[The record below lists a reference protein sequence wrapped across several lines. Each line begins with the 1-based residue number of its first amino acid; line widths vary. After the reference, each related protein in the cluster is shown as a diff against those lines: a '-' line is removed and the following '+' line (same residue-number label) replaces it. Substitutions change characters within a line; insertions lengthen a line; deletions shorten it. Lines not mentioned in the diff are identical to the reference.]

1 MRLLDR
7 HILRELIGPFLFG
20 VAAFTSLM
28 FAGKELF
35 RITELIAEFHAP
47 IVTAAKLMLLQ
58 MPGLIVMTLPMA
70 MLLAALLGF
79 GRLSGDSEVVALFAG
94 GVSLYR
100 IAIPVIVMSVV
111 VTAISFT
118 LSEEVAPRTNSSHEQ
133 IYQELTKTPTSSAKP
148 FFVID
153 SSDGITN
160 SVFYVQGGFDLGT
173 QTLRD
178 IDMIRY
184 SNNKPAVFIH
194 AERAVRKAENE
205 WAFMD
210 GYTQNLGATDNTA
223 ILAFHE
229 SQTREIKIN
238 KTPDQLALYQKKHDQ
253 LSFKQ
258 LRDYIAMLQDEGADV
273 NELRVRLYQKIA
285 LPLTSLVFAL
295 IGTPLGLRPHRSS
308 SAVGL
313 GLAIVIIF
321 AYWILMHYMTILGNN
336 GTVSPAAASFTPTLV
351 GLIAGFGL
359 ISRAAK

>member
-7 HILRELIGPFLFG
+7 HILRELLGPFLFG

-35 RITELIAEFHAP
+35 KLTELIAEFHAP
-47 IVTAAKLMLLQ
+47 VLTAAKLMVLQ
-58 MPGLIVMTLPMA
+58 MPGLIVITLPMA

-94 GVSLYR
+94 GISLYR
-100 IAIPVIVMSVV
+100 IAIPVIIMSVM
-111 VTAISFT
+111 VTALSFV
-118 LSEEVAPRTNSSHEQ
+118 LNEVVAPKTNSSHEL
-133 IYQELTKTPTSSAKP
+133 IYQQLTDQPTSSTKP

-153 SSDGITN
+153 SDDGVTN
-160 SVFYVQGGFDLGT
+160 SVFYVRGGFDVRS
-173 QTLRD
+173 QTLRNV
-178 IDMIRY
+178 DMIRY

-194 AERAVRKAENE
+194 AERAVRKADNK

-210 GYTQNLGATDNTA
+210 GYTQNLGAADNTA
-223 ILAFHE
+223 ILSFRE
-229 SQTREIKIN
+229 SKTEEVKIN
-238 KTPDQLALYQKKHDQ
+238 KTPDQLALYQKKSDQ
-253 LSFKQ
+253 LSFGQ
-258 LRDYIAMLQDEGADV
+258 LRSYIAMLQDEGADV
-273 NELRVRLYQKIA
+273 NELRVRLYEKIA
-285 LPLTSLVFAL
+285 LPLASLVFAL

-321 AYWILMHYMTILGNN
+321 AYWIFMHYMTILGNN
-336 GTVSPAAASFTPTLV
+336 GTVSPATASFTPTLA
-351 GLIAGFGL
+351 GLIAGIGL

>member
-1 MRLLDR
+1 MRLLDSY
-7 HILRELIGPFLFG
+7 ILRELAGPFLFG

-35 RITELIAEFHAP
+35 RITELIAEFHASIP
-47 IVTAAKLMLLQ
+47 TAVRLMLLQ

-79 GRLSGDSEVVALFAG
+79 GRLSGDSEVIALFAG
-94 GVSLYR
+94 GISLYR
-100 IAIPVIVMSVV
+100 VAIPVIVMSVM
-111 VTAISFT
+111 VTALSFT
-118 LSEEVAPRTNSSHEQ
+118 LSEVVAPRTNSDHER
-133 IYQELTKTPTSSAKP
+133 IYQELTKKPTSSAKP

-153 SSDGITN
+153 SEDGVTN
-160 SVFYVQGGFDLGT
+160 SIFYVQGGFDLAT
-173 QTLRD
+173 ETLRN

-184 SNNKPAVFIH
+184 SDNKPAVFIH
-194 AERAVRKAENE
+194 ADKAVRKAENE

-210 GYTQNLGATDNTA
+210 GYTQNLGATANTA
-223 ILAFHE
+223 TLTFQE
-229 SQTREIKIN
+229 SETREIKIS
-238 KTPDQLALYQKKHDQ
+238 KSPDQLALYQKKHDQ

-258 LRDYIAMLQDEGADV
+258 LRDFIAMLQEEGADV

-295 IGTPLGLRPHRSS
+295 IGAPLGLRPHRSG

-336 GTVSPAAASFTPTLV
+336 GAVSPAAASFTPTLV
-351 GLIAGFGL
+351 GLVAGVAL
-359 ISRAAK
+359 ITRAAK